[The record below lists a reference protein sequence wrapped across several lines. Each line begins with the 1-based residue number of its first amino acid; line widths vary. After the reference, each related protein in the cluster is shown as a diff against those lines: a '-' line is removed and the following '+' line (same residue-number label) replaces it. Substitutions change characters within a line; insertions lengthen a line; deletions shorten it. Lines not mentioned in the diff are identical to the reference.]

1 MSGEQQ
7 KQGGHIYDVAVIGA
21 GVAGCCCAREL
32 ARFNLSCVVLEA
44 GNDIACGA
52 TRANSGI
59 VHAGYDPEPGTLRA
73 HFNVA
78 GSRLFPRWADELGF
92 AYVRNESLVVGFDDA
107 DRTALQKLLD
117 RGLQNGVEGLS
128 LISGDEARE
137 LEPCLSPEVTC
148 ALRVRTGVIC
158 DPYGVALTSLEN
170 AIANG
175 ADLEFNARVQ
185 RVERGGTYVLAL
197 ADGRAVHARAVVNA
211 AGVYADEIHNQVC
224 EDELAITP
232 VRGEYLLYDT
242 AIDTRFARTVFQ
254 VPTKVGKGILV
265 SPSAYGNL
273 FVGPSATHQDDKDAL
288 ATSADGLAGVLEGAR
303 RTWPEVSMRGVITN
317 FTGVRAKGTNHDFVI
332 GEAPDAPGFFDVACF
347 ESPGLT
353 SAPAVATE
361 IAASVAERLGASKK
375 EGFSPRQAP
384 RRRLAF
390 MDEAERE
397 SAVAEDPA
405 WGHVVCRCNMVS
417 EAEVVREL
425 HGSIPVL
432 GLDAL
437 KWRTGATMGRCH
449 GGFCTP
455 ELMRVVAREQG
466 CAPEDLDKRLPGSWM
481 VASSRSDYVDLAQAE
496 GGLAKRDRG
505 HEGCEGH
512 AEDDGHFGS
521 ESYLNGVG
529 AQDGALASGV
539 SVDAEVLAPAGIFYD
554 VVVIGGG
561 AAGMAAAAAARD
573 GGAASVLLIDR
584 ERTLGGI
591 MRQCVHNG
599 FGLKRFSEELTGP
612 EFAAREGALLEGVDL
627 WLGASVIRLV
637 PGVVASDGSRP
648 WTVLD
653 VVRPEGAS
661 RITAAAVVLA
671 TGSRERGFGAL
682 GIAGDRPSGIYT
694 AGSAQAL
701 INLQGCLPGKR
712 AVVLG
717 SGDIGLIMARRMTL
731 EGMEV
736 EGVYELL
743 DHPSGLNR
751 NIVQCLDD
759 FGIPLHL
766 SRTVVA
772 THGPR
777 RLEAVDIAEVDP
789 LTRKPIAGTEV
800 RTPCDTLVLSC
811 GLIPENELARE
822 AGIELSPAT
831 GGAMVDE
838 RFATSVPGVFACGN
852 ALHVHDLADLAA
864 AEGDRAGASAAAW
877 LKDWRNADSAPCID
891 AQTGD
896 GISGVV
902 PQRVRLDA
910 AGKIA
915 FMFRPAR
922 VARGVRF
929 EVVGYQSDGS
939 KRTLRARAAR
949 VALPAEMQRLEV
961 NAADLLGVERIEL
974 RMAEASKG
982 RAEEAPTGRVHGK
995 DVE

>member
-1 MSGEQQ
+1 MGEEQQ
-7 KQGGHIYDVAVIGA
+7 KQSGHVYDVAVIGA
-21 GVAGCCCAREL
+21 GVAGCCSAREL

-59 VHAGYDPEPGTLRA
+59 VHAGYDPEPGTLKA

-78 GSRLFPRWADELGF
+78 GSRLFPQWADELGF
-92 AYVRNESLVVGFDDA
+92 MYVRNESLVVGFNDA
-107 DRTALQKLLD
+107 DRAALQQLLD

-128 LISGDEARE
+128 LISGAEARE
-137 LEPCLSPEVTC
+137 LEPCLSSEVTC
-148 ALRVRTGVIC
+148 ALRVRTGAIC
-158 DPYGVALTSLEN
+158 DPYGVALTALEN

-175 ADLEFNARVQ
+175 AELEFNARVQ
-185 RVERGGTYVLAL
+185 HIERADVYVLAL
-197 ADGRAVHARAVVNA
+197 ADGRTIRARAVVNA
-211 AGVYADEIHNQVC
+211 AGVHADEIHNQVC
-224 EDELAITP
+224 EDRLVITP

-242 AIDTRFARTVFQ
+242 AIDTRFTRTVFQ
-254 VPTKVGKGILV
+254 VPTQAGKGVLV

-273 FVGPSATHQDDKDAL
+273 FVGPSATRQDDKDAL

-303 RTWPEVSMRGVITN
+303 RTWPKASMRGVITS
-317 FTGVRAKGTNHDFVI
+317 FTGVRAKGAHHDFVI
-332 GEAPDAPGFFDVACF
+332 GEAADALGFFDIACF

-361 IAASVAERLGASKK
+361 IAASVAKRLGASRK
-375 EGFSPRQAP
+375 EGFNPRQAP

-397 SAVAEDPA
+397 SFVAEDPA
-405 WGHVVCRCNMVS
+405 WAHVLCRCNMVS

-425 HGSIPVL
+425 RGGIPVL

-455 ELMRVVAREQG
+455 ELIRIVAREQG
-466 CAPEDLDKRLPGSWM
+466 CAPEELDKRLPGSWM
-481 VASSRSDYVDLAQAE
+481 VASSRLDYVGLAQAE
-496 GGLAKRDRG
+496 DGLTKRDRG
-505 HEGCEGH
+505 RARFEGRAEG
-512 AEDDGHFGS
+512 
-521 ESYLNGVG
+521 ESHCGRDNHRGDEG
-529 AQDGALASGV
+529 ARGDAPVQGASIGTDAHVPADV
-539 SVDAEVLAPAGIFYD
+539 SYD

-584 ERTLGGI
+584 EQALGGI

-627 WLGASVIRLV
+627 WLGASVLKLV
-637 PGVVASDGSRP
+637 SGVAAGDGARP
-648 WTVLD
+648 WAVLD

-661 RITAAAVVLA
+661 RIAAGAVVLA

-772 THGPR
+772 THGRR

-789 LTRKPIAGTEV
+789 LTRGPIAGTEV
-800 RTPCDTLVLSC
+800 RVPCDTLVLSC

-822 AGIELSPAT
+822 AGIELSAAT

-838 RFATSVPGVFACGN
+838 RFATSAPGIFACGN

-877 LKDWRNADSAPCID
+877 LKDWRNADDEPCID
-891 AQTGD
+891 VRAGD
-896 GISGVV
+896 GVSGVV
-902 PQRVRLDA
+902 PQRMSMNA
-910 AGKIA
+910 TGKIT

-922 VARGVRF
+922 VAHGARF
-929 EVVGYQSDGS
+929 EAVGYQPDGS
-939 KRTLRARAAR
+939 RRTLRARATR

-961 NAADLLGVERIEL
+961 NAADLLDVEHVEL
-974 RMAEASKG
+974 RMVEASG
-982 RAEEAPTGRVHGK
+982 DGAEETLADRVHGK
-995 DVE
+995 GGE